1 MCNLGRRVFACKLND
16 EVRLVD
22 AVALWLAGF
31 CAIATHSDRVVKSD
45 DEGD

>member
-1 MCNLGRRVFACKLND
+1 MQVPLIDPVL
-16 EVRLVD
+16 
-22 AVALWLAGF
+22 LWLAGF